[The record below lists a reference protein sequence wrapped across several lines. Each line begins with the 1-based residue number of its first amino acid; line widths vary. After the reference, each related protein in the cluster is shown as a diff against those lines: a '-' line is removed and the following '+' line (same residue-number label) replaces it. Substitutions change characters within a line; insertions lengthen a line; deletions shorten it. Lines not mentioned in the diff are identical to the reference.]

1 MHTKEE
7 KMRAFGRFLDVLD
20 ALRANCPWDKK
31 QTNESLRPNTIE
43 ETYELCDALIK
54 NDIHDICKELGD
66 VLLHICFYAKIA
78 EEKGQFDMAD
88 VCDALTR
95 KMITRHPHV
104 YHPSQIEAEDPKPL
118 PFVPTEESSLRNQGI
133 KELDSE
139 EKNPVFQDSLDNQN
153 LSVGQVLQ
161 NWEQIKLKEKDGNE
175 RVLSGVP
182 AALPSVIKA
191 YRIQDKARNVG
202 FDWEKREDV
211 WQKVREE
218 LDELEVE
225 LGKDDKERSTEELGD
240 FLFAVINAARLYKL
254 NPDNALEMTN
264 RKFIERFNYIE
275 AHSIK
280 IGKPLTEMSLDE
292 MESLWQEA
300 KTFKN

>member
-7 KMRAFGRFLDVLD
+7 KLKAFGRFLDVLD

-78 EEKGQFDMAD
+78 EEQGQFDMAD
-88 VCDALTR
+88 VCDALTK

-104 YHPSQIEAEDPKPL
+104 YHPSQIDAEEPKPL
-118 PFVPTEESSLRNQGI
+118 PYVPNDLSPVVNG
-133 KELDSE
+133 
-139 EKNPVFQDSLDNQN
+139 EKVTT
-153 LSVGQVLQ
+153 VTQVLQ

-218 LDELEVE
+218 LDELEAE
-225 LGKDDKERSTEELGD
+225 LNKDDKERSTEELGD

-275 AHSIK
+275 EHSIRV
-280 IGKPLTEMSLDE
+280 GKPLTEMTLEE
-292 MESLWQEA
+292 MEALWQEA
-300 KTFKN
+300 KKTNLTNLSN

>member
-7 KMRAFGRFLDVLD
+7 KMQAFGRFLDVLD

-54 NDIHDICKELGD
+54 NDIPDICKELGD

-78 EEKGQFDMAD
+78 EEKSQFDMAD
-88 VCDALTR
+88 VCNALTK

-104 YHPSQIEAEDPKPL
+104 YHPSQIDAEDPKPL
-118 PFVPTEESSLRNQGI
+118 PYVPKDEM
-133 KELDSE
+133 
-139 EKNPVFQDSLDNQN
+139 PVAGDKPTTVS
-153 LSVGQVLQ
+153 QVLE

-182 AALPSVIKA
+182 EALPSLIKA

-202 FDWEKREDV
+202 FDWEDKQDV
-211 WQKVREE
+211 WKKVREE
-218 LDELEVE
+218 LGELEAE
-225 LGKDDKERSTEELGD
+225 LSHDDKERSTEELGD
-240 FLFAVINAARLYKL
+240 FLFSVINAARLYKL
-254 NPDNALEMTN
+254 NPDNALEKTN
-264 RKFIERFNYIE
+264 RKFIKRFNYIE
-275 AHSIK
+275 NHSIM
-280 IGKPLTEMSLDE
+280 IGKPLTEMTLEE
-292 MESLWQEA
+292 MDALWNEA
-300 KTFKN
+300 KKNEDHD

>member
-7 KMRAFGRFLDVLD
+7 KMQAFGRFLDVLD

-78 EEKGQFDMAD
+78 EEQEQFDMAD
-88 VCDALTR
+88 VCNALTK

-104 YHPSQIEAEDPKPL
+104 YHPSQIDAEDPKPL
-118 PFVPTEESSLRNQGI
+118 PYVPENLGDPRDVLGDPRDTS
-133 KELDSE
+133 
-139 EKNPVFQDSLDNQN
+139 NPKPTTVS
-153 LSVGQVLQ
+153 QVLE
-161 NWEQIKLKEKDGNE
+161 NWEQIKLKEKDGNKS
-175 RVLSGVP
+175 VLSGVP
-182 AALPSVIKA
+182 EALPSLIKA

-202 FDWEKREDV
+202 FDWEDRQDV
-211 WQKVREE
+211 WKKVHEE

-225 LGKDDKERSTEELGD
+225 LNKEDRENSTKELGD
-240 FLFAVINAARLYKL
+240 FLFSVINAARLYKL

-264 RKFIERFNYIE
+264 RKFIDRFNYIE

-280 IGKPLTEMSLDE
+280 VGKPLKEMTLAEMDE
-292 MESLWQEA
+292 LWNEA
-300 KTFKN
+300 KKIER